1 MRLASA
7 ATRWEREF
15 LRVIEGGCSTP
26 FGCYVAGDRAHLG
39 IATERGWAAH
49 SIDLPKD
56 LLEDSQRDSFIRAAV
71 AGCKPI
77 DHSKLPLARSAELYA
92 RAEALIPAGVSSPV
106 RAFRKVGGTPVFFR
120 EAQGAHVI
128 DEDGNRYLDFCMAW
142 GPLILGSRASAR
154 GRGGATR
161 RGDGLAFGTA
171 HRGEGE
177 LAERVL
183 AAYPYAKLVRFVVS
197 GTEAVATA
205 VRIAR
210 ASNGRR
216 RILKFDGCYH
226 GHVDSLMVKAGSG
239 VITQGLAD
247 SAGVP
252 AQVAAD
258 TLVIPLGDI
267 AALEQAFR
275 EQGKDIAAAIIE
287 PLPANN
293 GLLQQSRE
301 YLQRL
306 RELTRANGTVLIF
319 DEVITGFRFGY
330 HGYDKLLGIE
340 PDLTTLGKIVGGGLP
355 VAAVLGRREL
365 LAQLAPLGPVYQ
377 AGTMAGNPVCL
388 AAGIATL
395 AELAEGGAY
404 RHIEMLGKH
413 LDAAF
418 ARHALR
424 NQAQLPRVGPDRLA
438 VLRRVGGAA
447 RGRVVDH
454 PDGGRTNTTGVIV
467 AGSRAASICRLRPT
481 RCVSCR
487 RLTPRPMSINCW
499 TCWQR
504 AIEADAISDST
515 VACGT
520 RRADRARRD
529 AARDRVAGVLVDHPV
544 ARRDAQ
550 QRVAWS
556 AHCLR
561 GSRG

>member
-1 MRLASA
+1 MQL
-7 ATRWEREF
+7 T
-15 LRVIEGGCSTP
+15 
-26 FGCYVAGDRAHLG
+26 
-39 IATERGWAAH
+39 
-49 SIDLPKD
+49 
-56 LLEDSQRDSFIRAAV
+56 
-71 AGCKPI
+71 
-77 DHSKLPLARSAELYA
+77 RSAELFS

-106 RAFRKVGGTPVFFR
+106 RAFRKVGGTPVFFKS
-120 EAQGAHVI
+120 AAGAHAI

-142 GPLILGSRASAR
+142 GPLILGHAHPRVIEAVQRAV
-154 GRGGATR
+154 T
-161 RGDGLAFGTA
+161 DGLAFGTA
-171 HRGEGE
+171 YRGEGE

-205 VRIAR
+205 VRLAR

-258 TLVIPLGDI
+258 TLVIPLGDV

-293 GLLQQSRE
+293 GLLRQSRE
-301 YLQRL
+301 YLAKL
-306 RELTRANGTVLIF
+306 RELTSAHGTVLIF

-365 LAQLAPLGPVYQ
+365 MQQLAPLGPVYQ
-377 AGTMAGNPVCL
+377 AGTMAGNPVAL

-395 AELAEGGAY
+395 TELATGKVYE
-404 RHIEMLGKH
+404 HLDMLGRH

-418 ARHALR
+418 ARHPLGKI
-424 NQAQLPRVGPDRLA
+424 AQLPRVGPIVWPYFDATAALPVA
-438 VLRRVGGAA
+438 ASSITPKSIETYHRRYRGWLA
-447 RGRVVDH
+447 RGVYLPPSAYEVCFLSAAHTTSDLDTLLDVLH
-454 PDGGRTNTTGVIV
+454 TSDG
-467 AGSRAASICRLRPT
+467 S
-481 RCVSCR
+481 
-487 RLTPRPMSINCW
+487 
-499 TCWQR
+499 
-504 AIEADAISDST
+504 
-515 VACGT
+515 
-520 RRADRARRD
+520 
-529 AARDRVAGVLVDHPV
+529 
-544 ARRDAQ
+544 
-550 QRVAWS
+550 
-556 AHCLR
+556 
-561 GSRG
+561 

>member
-1 MRLASA
+1 M
-7 ATRWEREF
+7 
-15 LRVIEGGCSTP
+15 
-26 FGCYVAGDRAHLG
+26 
-39 IATERGWAAH
+39 
-49 SIDLPKD
+49 
-56 LLEDSQRDSFIRAAV
+56 
-71 AGCKPI
+71 
-77 DHSKLPLARSAELYA
+77 
-92 RAEALIPAGVSSPV
+92 

-120 EAQGAHVI
+120 EAKGAHAI

-142 GPLILGSRASAR
+142 GPLILGHAHPRVVEAVQRAA
-154 GRGGATR
+154 A
-161 RGDGLAFGTA
+161 DGLAFGTA
-171 HRGEGE
+171 HRAEGE

-293 GLLQQSRE
+293 GLLVQSRE
-301 YLQRL
+301 YLQKL
-306 RELTRANGTVLIF
+306 RELTRTHGAVLIF

-330 HGYDKLLGIE
+330 HGYDQLLGIE

-365 LAQLAPLGPVYQ
+365 LAAGCA
-377 AGTMAGNPVCL
+377 AGTRLPGGHHGGQSRVPRRWNSDAHGAGGGRCVPPPRHVRKAPGRRVRAPCAFEVG
-388 AAGIATL
+388 AAAT
-395 AELAEGGAY
+395 
-404 RHIEMLGKH
+404 R
-413 LDAAF
+413 
-418 ARHALR
+418 
-424 NQAQLPRVGPDRLA
+424 GPDRLA
-438 VLRRVGGAA
+438 VFRRGGSIAGSGFVDHGLRRD
-447 RGRVVDH
+447 RISPPLSRL
-454 PDGGRTNTTGVIV
+454 
-467 AGSRAASICRLRPT
+467 AG
-481 RCVSCR
+481 
-487 RLTPRPMSINCW
+487 
-499 TCWQR
+499 
-504 AIEADAISDST
+504 
-515 VACGT
+515 
-520 RRADRARRD
+520 ARRIS
-529 AARDRVAGVLVDHPV
+529 
-544 ARRDAQ
+544 
-550 QRVAWS
+550 S
-556 AHCLR
+556 AVGL
-561 GSRG
+561 